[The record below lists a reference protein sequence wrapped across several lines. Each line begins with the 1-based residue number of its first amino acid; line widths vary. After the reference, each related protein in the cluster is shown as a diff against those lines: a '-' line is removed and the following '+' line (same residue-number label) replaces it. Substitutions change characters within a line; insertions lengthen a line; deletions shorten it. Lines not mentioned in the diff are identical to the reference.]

1 MREQSTCEWRE
12 DRLKLLNTEWRR
24 RGEEGSIGHFFKKI
38 CNNGR
43 NVTWWPFEEE
53 ERVREALLG

>member
-1 MREQSTCEWRE
+1 MQSGCVLKERERE
-12 DRLKLLNTEWRR
+12 KE